1 MQVLKPEFF
10 KADFVKI
17 MTWHLYFVPLLVR
30 RETRGSSDLTKA
42 AIGQVERLTRDDDV
56 EKRAVSK
63 SEHWKFFCKISTL
76 DKWFTERVFHRDTYW
91 HWNWN
96 LCWSKLGYFG
106 EFSILEKGGISKTKC
121 IVVRRRRRRS
131 GVLLRAKQRN
141 KTQLKLKMQAWDKTW
156 AHSS

>member
-1 MQVLKPEFF
+1 MMRNHCKFTKISAHFLKPEFF

-30 RETRGSSDLTKA
+30 GETRGSFDLTKA

-106 EFSILEKGGISKTKC
+106 EFPILEKGRNLQNKMY
-121 IVVRRRRRRS
+121 RS
-131 GVLLRAKQRN
+131 TTTSTSIRSA
-141 KTQLKLKMQAWDKTW
+141 
-156 AHSS
+156 S

>member
-1 MQVLKPEFF
+1 MMTNHCKFTKISAHFLKPEFF

-30 RETRGSSDLTKA
+30 RETRGSFDLTKA

-106 EFSILEKGGISKTKC
+106 EFPILEKGRNLQNKMY
-121 IVVRRRRRRS
+121 RS
-131 GVLLRAKQRN
+131 TTTSTSIRSA
-141 KTQLKLKMQAWDKTW
+141 
-156 AHSS
+156 S